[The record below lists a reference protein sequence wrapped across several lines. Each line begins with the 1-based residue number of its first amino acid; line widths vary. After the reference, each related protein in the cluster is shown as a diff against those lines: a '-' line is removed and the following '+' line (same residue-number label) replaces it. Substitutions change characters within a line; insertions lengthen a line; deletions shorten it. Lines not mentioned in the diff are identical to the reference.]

1 MAAALVLALG
11 MPAAA
16 AVVYVNASAT
26 GANDGSSWA
35 NAYTSLQ
42 SALTAAVS
50 TDEIWVAAGTY
61 KPTTTTTRGF
71 AFPLKDGVGV
81 YGGFAGTETARS
93 QRNTAINVTI
103 LSGDIGAVGVASD
116 NSYHVVTAD
125 SSVTPTGV
133 LDGFTITAGNAN
145 GADPDNRGGG
155 MWVNGGKPTISQ
167 CIFTGNSAQE
177 KGGGLRVT
185 SGMPVVDHCRF
196 VSNSAAGG
204 GGGIGAGSGSAFT
217 VKNTFFQGNS
227 TVATGGAGLETAD
240 GVTVVNSVFLQNS
253 GNGLLFIIGGAISD
267 CTFTGNT
274 SYGVAFDQNGTVVN
288 SILWGDGIDEVFIGF
303 GTISVAYSDVGG
315 SGFPGPGNIS
325 ANPLFASVA
334 AADLRLGSGSPAVD
348 AGNNASVPVGLT
360 TDIGGL
366 PRFFD
371 DPAKPDTGSG
381 TPPIVDMGA
390 YERVPLSVTNPSG
403 TTVCSGAG
411 VLFSVTASGQEPLS
425 YRWRRNGINL
435 SDGGAISGALTSAL
449 TIDPTSTGDS
459 GSYDVVV
466 TDTFGQTAVSA
477 PATLTVNPTPSP
489 PTASNN
495 GPICA
500 GQTLQL
506 NASTVPG
513 ATYSW
518 TGPNSFT
525 SSQQNPQIPSASISA
540 SGLYSVTATV
550 SGCASAP
557 GTTTVAVNTVP
568 SAAITAPSAACPN
581 AGGLNA
587 SVPSAGAGATYA
599 WGITNGTITSGAGTA
614 SITFRAGATGL
625 VQLSVTVTE
634 TTGCAAAAMK
644 SVAIVSGCGVTDF
657 DGDALSDKTIFRP
670 SNGTWYVKRSDGA
683 GDLVVQW
690 GASGDIPTAGGY
702 GGDTRSD
709 YAVFRPSDGRWYVRT
724 AEGTSLPSVQ
734 WGAAGDIP
742 VPGNYGGDGRTD
754 YAVFRPSNGTWYVR
768 TAEGTSLPGVQW
780 GTSGDIPVP
789 GDFDGDGLTDMA
801 VFRPSSGTWF
811 VKLST
816 GGTLAVGFGTNGDVP
831 VAGDFTGD
839 GRADFGIFRPSTGVW
854 YVRPSLGAPDLASVA
869 WGAGGDVPLGAQMSG
884 DSRTDKVIWR
894 PSSGIWF
901 VESAEGTFPPSV
913 QWGAS
918 GDIPIAH

>member
-1 MAAALVLALG
+1 V
-11 MPAAA
+11 
-16 AVVYVNASAT
+16 VVY
-26 GANDGSSWA
+26 
-35 NAYTSLQ
+35 
-42 SALTAAVS
+42 
-50 TDEIWVAAGTY
+50 AGTS
-61 KPTTTTTRGF
+61 T
-71 AFPLKDGVGV
+71 
-81 YGGFAGTETARS
+81 
-93 QRNTAINVTI
+93 
-103 LSGDIGAVGVASD
+103 
-116 NSYHVVTAD
+116 
-125 SSVTPTGV
+125 
-133 LDGFTITAGNAN
+133 
-145 GADPDNRGGG
+145 
-155 MWVNGGKPTISQ
+155 
-167 CIFTGNSAQE
+167 SA
-177 KGGGLRVT
+177 
-185 SGMPVVDHCRF
+185 
-196 VSNSAAGG
+196 
-204 GGGIGAGSGSAFT
+204 
-217 VKNTFFQGNS
+217 
-227 TVATGGAGLETAD
+227 
-240 GVTVVNSVFLQNS
+240 
-253 GNGLLFIIGGAISD
+253 
-267 CTFTGNT
+267 
-274 SYGVAFDQNGTVVN
+274 N
-288 SILWGDGIDEVFIGF
+288 SILWGDATGEVFLGAASLNF
-303 GTISVAYSDVGG
+303 SYSDVQGG
-315 SGFPGPGNIS
+315 GFIGPGNIN
-325 ANPLFASVA
+325 ADPHFVNPGAGNWT
-334 AADLRLGSGSPAVD
+334 LGSGSPAVD
-348 AGNNASVPVGLT
+348 SGNNAAVPPGVT
-360 TDIGGL
+360 TDLAGL

-371 DPAKPDTGSG
+371 DPAVPDTGAG

-403 TTVCSGAG
+403 TTVCAGAG

-425 YRWRRNGINL
+425 YRWRKNTINL

-449 TIDPTSTGDS
+449 TINPAATGDS

-466 TDTFGQTAVSA
+466 TDTFGQTVVSA
-477 PATLTVNPTPSP
+477 PATLTVNAIPSS

-525 SSQQNPQIPSASISA
+525 STQQNPQIPSASISA

-557 GTTTVAVNTVP
+557 GTTTVEVNTVP

-599 WGITNGTITSGAGTA
+599 WGITNGTITSGAGTT

-634 TTGCAAAAMK
+634 TTGCAAAATK
-644 SVAIVSGCGVTDF
+644 SVAIISGCGATDF
-657 DGDALSDKTIFRP
+657 DGDGFSDKVIFRP

-690 GASGDIPTAGGY
+690 GALGDIPAAGGY
-702 GGDTRSD
+702 GGDTRTD

-789 GDFDGDGLTDMA
+789 GDFDGDGLTDLA

-854 YVRPSLGAPDLASVA
+854 YVRPSSGAPDLASVA
-869 WGAGGDVPLGAQMSG
+869 WGSAGDVPLGAQMSG
-884 DSRTDKVIWR
+884 DARTDKVIWR
-894 PSSGIWF
+894 PSSGTWF
-901 VESAEGTFPPSV
+901 VESAEGTFPASV

-918 GDIPIAH
+918 GDVAIAH